1 VTIETRVTPGA
12 MDAGAETEERGGNVM
27 RKALLSVIALAA
39 AMAGSAWAGTLDDVK
54 ARGEINCGVSEG
66 VPGFSIPDAS
76 GRWVGLDVDMCRA
89 VAAAIF
95 GNPDKIKFVPLSSK
109 QKVLAVATGQ
119 VDITSRTTTWTMQ
132 RDTKEGADFT
142 TIVYFDGQA
151 FMVRKDLGVKSAKAL
166 NGATVCVTSGTTTE
180 LNLAD
185 FARANGIKFE
195 PVVFEGKKEAVNAYK
210 SGRCD
215 ALTTDFSQLAAFR
228 TTFPDPAAH
237 VILPEL
243 ISKEPLA
250 PLVKHGDN
258 QWKDLVTWTIN
269 GLVEAEEFGVTK
281 ANADDMK
288 AKSKDPSIQ
297 RMLGVSGDFGGD
309 IGLGKDWLYNA
320 IKATGNYGEIFDRN
334 LGAGSELKMER
345 GMNALWTKGGL
356 LFVPP
361 IR

>member
-1 VTIETRVTPGA
+1 
-12 MDAGAETEERGGNVM
+12 M
-27 RKALLSVIALAA
+27 RKVLLPVIALAA
-39 AMAGSAWAGTLDDVK
+39 VMAGSAWAGTLDDVK
-54 ARGEINCGVSEG
+54 ARGVINCGVSEG

-76 GRWVGLDVDMCRA
+76 GRWIGLDVDMCRA
-89 VAAAIF
+89 ISAAIF
-95 GNPDKIKFVPLSSK
+95 NNDDKIKFVSLSSK
-109 QKVLAVATGQ
+109 QKVLSVVTGQ

-132 RDTKEGADFT
+132 RDTKEGVDFT

-151 FMVRKDLGVKSAKAL
+151 FMVRKELGVKSAKEL
-166 NGATVCVTSGTTTE
+166 KGATVCVTSGTTTE

-215 ALTTDFSQLAAFR
+215 ALTTDYSQLAAFR
-228 TTFPDPAAH
+228 TTFPKPEDH
-237 VILPEL
+237 VILPDL

-250 PLVKHGDN
+250 PLVRHGDH

-269 GLVEAEEFGVTK
+269 GLVIAEEFGVTK
-281 ANADDMK
+281 ANVDDMK
-288 AKSKDPSIQ
+288 ANSKVPVVQ
-297 RMLGVSGDFGGD
+297 RMLGVSGDIGGD

-356 LFVPP
+356 LYVPP
-361 IR
+361 F